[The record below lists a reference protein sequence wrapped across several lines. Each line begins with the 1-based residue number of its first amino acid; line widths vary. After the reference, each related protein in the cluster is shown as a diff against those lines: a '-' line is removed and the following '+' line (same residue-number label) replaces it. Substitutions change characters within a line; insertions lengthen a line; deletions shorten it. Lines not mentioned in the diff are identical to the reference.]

1 MHTNDDERTAD
12 MSNPAAK
19 RDAVMHVW
27 LESDR
32 RFGFRFARAMPPPR
46 FSHLTRYRVLKLMR
60 ELRIRGCTSN
70 ARKRTTVPDP
80 KAKPRPDLVRR
91 DFTSPIPTYK
101 LVGDITYLRTGEE
114 WLCLATVIDLCTRMV
129 VGWSLSDRMTA
140 DIAVAALGSA
150 KSRGYVAGNAIF
162 HSASEAPNTPAG
174 PWPSGC
180 GPTMCAFPAAAPA
193 TATTTPWP
201 SRSSPR

>member
-32 RFGFRFARAMPPPR
+32 RFGFRFARAMLPPR

-114 WLCLATVIDLCTRMV
+114 WLCLATVIDPCTRMV
-129 VGWSLSDRMTA
+129 VAGR
-140 DIAVAALGSA
+140 
-150 KSRGYVAGNAIF
+150 SRAG
-162 HSASEAPNTPAG
+162 
-174 PWPSGC
+174 
-180 GPTMCAFPAAAPA
+180 
-193 TATTTPWP
+193 
-201 SRSSPR
+201 